1 MHLLKK
7 LEIDTKRLEAQ
18 RYFDSLCA
26 NSSES
31 SNLAATSFW
40 TANRVKILLCI
51 IVVIFAACFTA
62 FIFQLSGKPVSGKAV
77 LFLVTYAYI
86 LTPAIGYFRN
96 KIFKKKV
103 KKTLFIKIASRVYK
117 QSEIPKWFL
126 LNSIFSMVLFG
137 GITKI
142 FNIGANAVG
151 DIGILLFLLTPFLT
165 YHLLCFIGDHPLS
178 IFKAQPY
185 VINNGHYGPFV
196 ITTNQSN
203 LWSESS
209 DSVNPI
215 MNPNR
220 IVSEQYYYK

>member
-1 MHLLKK
+1 MHRLKK

-31 SNLAATSFW
+31 SNVAATSFW
-40 TANRVKILLCI
+40 TANRVKILLCM
-51 IVVIFAACFTA
+51 IVMIFAVCFTA

-209 DSVNPI
+209 DSVNPYQ
-215 MNPNR
+215 NP
-220 IVSEQYYYK
+220 SGLASQQWWFK

>member
-1 MHLLKK
+1 MHRLKK
-7 LEIDTKRLEAQ
+7 LEIDAKRLEAQ

-40 TANRVKILLCI
+40 TANRVKILLCM
-51 IVVIFAACFTA
+51 IVMIFAVCFTA

-77 LFLVTYAYI
+77 LFLVMYAYI

-96 KIFKKKV
+96 RIFKKKV

-126 LNSIFSMVLFG
+126 LNSIFSMLPT
-137 GITKI
+137 I
-142 FNIGANAVG
+142 ALLQY
-151 DIGILLFLLTPFLT
+151 IGIHDDNIMDIVMIFWLTSPFLT

-178 IFKAQPY
+178 IFKAHPY
-185 VINNGHYGPFV
+185 VINNGHYGPFA
-196 ITTNQSN
+196 ITTDTPTVKNITYY
-203 LWSESS
+203 E
-209 DSVNPI
+209 PGG
-215 MNPNR
+215 NR
-220 IVSEQYYYK
+220 SYTIGSFGDGA